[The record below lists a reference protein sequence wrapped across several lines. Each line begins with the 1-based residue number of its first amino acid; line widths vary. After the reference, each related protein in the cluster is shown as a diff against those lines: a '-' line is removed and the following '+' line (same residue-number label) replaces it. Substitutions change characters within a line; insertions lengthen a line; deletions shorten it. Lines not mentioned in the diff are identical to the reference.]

1 MQRRQFITGTSVLLA
16 ASGLAL
22 GGCTTTPLGSGETAE
37 DYTQK
42 RNTINAGID
51 STLARLQGTV
61 HGSQE
66 ILGKARGVLV
76 FPSVFA
82 AGFWFGAQYG
92 QGGLRVEGQTTGYY
106 STVAGSF
113 GLQIGAQSKA
123 IVFAFLTQAAL
134 DHFLQSQGWAA
145 GADATVALAKV
156 GANGN
161 LDTSTAM
168 SPVVAFVLT
177 NAGLMAGISLEGTK
191 VSRLMI

>member
-1 MQRRQFITGTSVLLA
+1 MHRRQFVTGTGVLLA

-22 GGCTTTPLGSGETAE
+22 GGCTTTPIGSGETAE
-37 DYTQK
+37 DRTQQ

-51 STLARLQGTV
+51 ATLARLQSTV
-61 HGSQE
+61 HGSDE
-66 ILGKARGVLV
+66 VLAKARGVLV

-92 QGGLRVEGQTTGYY
+92 QGGLRVDGQTTGYY
-106 STVAGSF
+106 STVGGSF

-123 IVFAFLTQAAL
+123 IIFAFLTQPAL
-134 DHFLQSQGWAA
+134 DRFLQSQGWAA
-145 GADATVALAKV
+145 GADATVALAKI

-168 SPVVAFVLT
+168 SPVVGFVLT
-177 NAGLMAGISLEGTK
+177 NAGLMAGISLQGTK
-191 VSRLMI
+191 VSRLVI